1 MEGVRCWD
9 GHTTAHTPNEMHQSS
24 GEGMGV
30 GWGLGQ
36 RSCWVEVRGL
46 VQRDQGGKGIK
57 HGSGRGRAP
66 HCRYALAYG
75 SDLGH
80 SGLGRV
86 VETLFPGG
94 LSQEGGVRVG
104 FASCF
109 CRSSSQ
115 CHSTS
120 NK

>member
-1 MEGVRCWD
+1 M
-9 GHTTAHTPNEMHQSS
+9 
-24 GEGMGV
+24 
-30 GWGLGQ
+30 
-36 RSCWVEVRGL
+36 
-46 VQRDQGGKGIK
+46 QRDQGGKGIK
-57 HGSGRGRAP
+57 HGSGQGADPTLSLCPSYLPMAQTWATVERM
-66 HCRYALAYG
+66 
-75 SDLGH
+75 
-80 SGLGRV
+80 GRV
-86 VETLFPGG
+86 VETLCPGD

>member
-30 GWGLGQ
+30 GF
-36 RSCWVEVRGL
+36 SCWVEVRL
-46 VQRDQGGKGIK
+46 VQRDQGGKGMK
-57 HGSGRGRAP
+57 HGSGQGAGP
-66 HCRYALAYG
+66 TLSLCPSYLPMAQTWATV
-75 SDLGH
+75 
-80 SGLGRV
+80 GLGEWLRP
-86 VETLFPGG
+86 F
-94 LSQEGGVRVG
+94 SQEGGVRVG
-104 FASCF
+104 SAPCF

-115 CHSTS
+115 CHSTN